1 MGQITGCWIASQVE
15 GDRLR
20 VLRNLEM
27 HAAALSVR
35 NFPLRCPLIR
45 IAPNVLNSE
54 PPYCISSTFGVNIKI
69 LTIIRS
75 AVPILEQV
83 IKKETAMEMTKI
95 LSDLRQEREQLEEA
109 ILTLERLGLSR
120 GKRGGARRHG

>member
-1 MGQITGCWIASQVE
+1 
-15 GDRLR
+15 L
-20 VLRNLEM
+20 
-27 HAAALSVR
+27 
-35 NFPLRCPLIR
+35 
-45 IAPNVLNSE
+45 
-54 PPYCISSTFGVNIKI
+54 STFGVNIKI
-69 LTIIRS
+69 SAIIRS

-120 GKRGGARRHG
+120 GKRRGRPPTWLTETKKRGRPPGSKNKPRPPGSETAAS